1 MTPRDEG
8 YQAAKDGQYMSA
20 CPYIYS
26 KMDISMARYIMEHW
40 DEKRAEWIKGWR
52 AYHEEHHSTTL

>member
-8 YQAAKDGQYMSA
+8 YQAAKDGQLMSA

-26 KMDISMARYIMEHW
+26 KMDIPMSRYILGNW
-40 DEKRAEWIKGWR
+40 DGARDEWTRGWR
-52 AYHEEHHSTTL
+52 AYHYEHHSTTV